1 MPKLPVLVRETFFV
15 ITRADNRW
23 SYGK

>member
-1 MPKLPVLVRETFFV
+1 MPKLPVLVLETFFV
-15 ITRADNRW
+15 ITRADNR